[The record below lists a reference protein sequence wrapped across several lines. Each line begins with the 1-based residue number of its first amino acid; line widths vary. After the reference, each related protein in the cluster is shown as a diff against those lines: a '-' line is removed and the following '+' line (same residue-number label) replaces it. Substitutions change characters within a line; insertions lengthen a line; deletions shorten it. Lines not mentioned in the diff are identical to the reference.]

1 MWRTCYHKKKNK
13 KNKFTK
19 EKALR
24 SEKKRGTRET
34 RKLTNISRL
43 FFCKQERSFSLASRC
58 QMCQRKVVNTKNS
71 RIIKLNEGPTQ
82 NLLILQV
89 LARVYYTQGGA
100 ICSTNGIIGIER
112 IDGFSLMKF
121 VSPIGEILQMRH
133 FTRCV
138 HILQPYRGK

>member
-34 RKLTNISRL
+34 RKLTKISRL
-43 FFCKQERSFSLASRC
+43 SFCKQERSFSLASRC

-82 NLLILQV
+82 I
-89 LARVYYTQGGA
+89 Y
-100 ICSTNGIIGIER
+100 
-112 IDGFSLMKF
+112 
-121 VSPIGEILQMRH
+121 
-133 FTRCV
+133 
-138 HILQPYRGK
+138 

>member
-1 MWRTCYHKKKNK
+1 MFNLKKETSQIWPKWPRNKTFKTLILNLSEMWRTCYHKKKNK

-34 RKLTNISRL
+34 RKLKNISRL

-82 NLLILQV
+82 IYWSYRCSRECITL
-89 LARVYYTQGGA
+89 RVA
-100 ICSTNGIIGIER
+100 P
-112 IDGFSLMKF
+112 F
-121 VSPIGEILQMRH
+121 VPQMA
-133 FTRCV
+133 
-138 HILQPYRGK
+138 